1 VRLMSPA
8 IMFVVGFPPMM
19 MVVMLVMNTVERRLT
34 GPGRPALRV
43 VDGGVGVGPDGPAAS
58 AAPPPAGSGPAP
70 ARAVLRLVTSAEH
83 DESGSA

>member
-1 VRLMSPA
+1 MSPA
-8 IMFVVGFPPMM
+8 VVFVVGFPPMM

-58 AAPPPAGSGPAP
+58 ATPSAGSGPAP

-83 DESGSA
+83 DRSGSA